1 MEKSQNTREGAA
13 SIYIV
18 IFTTMLLSIIALSFV
33 RIMVSEANQTT
44 NYSLSQSAYNS
55 AMAGVEDAKIA
66 LLKYQNCISTN
77 DKIDQ
82 IYGSGECQHL
92 RNTFQAKD
100 ANDDCD
106 VVKTALHRPLGDQET
121 LISSSQ
127 SNNRFV
133 EQTSKAIDQ
142 AYTCVKV
149 AIDTDDYISKL
160 NNNNMSKYVPLRALN
175 NEKGLNQNHINR
187 MVISWFSDDD
197 ASNATNGNITNY
209 ASFVG
214 SDKEYSNIRGS
225 SVTANFTKTRDNNF
239 SLTENTIK
247 GFAATGTLP
256 PALKVELFQTSTVFA
271 LTQFYEAGNNGQTN
285 RGSIILRPYEA
296 SGDISIIGANYN
308 ESGFVASAMKGNN
321 VPTDVKCQ
329 ALKGGSFTSGYA
341 CTAEIVIPPVI
352 SGRYYVDG
360 TERSW
365 DGRNNYTTIDSP
377 NTRNMAT
384 SLLRI
389 SNPYGSPE
397 TTFEVKLYNCPDNDK
412 FASKGQCTPMQ
423 FSGVQSLVDS
433 TGRANDL
440 LRRVETRMEMI
451 DTYFPQPDAEL
462 TVMGSSDSK
471 IEKNYYVT
479 NRCINQTSTMGAT
492 AVTTKRDNCN
502 NFGTPD

>member
-77 DKIDQ
+77 NKIDQ
-82 IYGSGECQHL
+82 IYGRGECEHL
-92 RNTFQAKD
+92 RSTFQATD

-106 VVKTALHRPLGDQET
+106 IVKTALRRPLGDQET

-127 SNNRFV
+127 TNNRFV

-149 AIDTDDYISKL
+149 AVDTDDYISKL

-175 NEKGLNQNHINR
+175 NEKGLNQNSIDR

-197 ASNATNGNITNY
+197 ASNATNGSITNY

-214 SDKEYSNIRGS
+214 SGKEYSNIRGS
-225 SVTANFTKTRDNNF
+225 SVTANYTKTRDNTF
-239 SLTENTIK
+239 SLAENTIK
-247 GFAATGTLP
+247 GFGATGTLP
-256 PALKVELFQTSTVFA
+256 PALKIELFQTSTAFA
-271 LTQFYEAGNNGQTN
+271 LAQFYEAGNNGQTN

-296 SGDISIIGANYN
+296 SGDISIIGSDYN
-308 ESGFVASAMKGNN
+308 TSGFVASAMKGNN

-329 ALKGGSFTSGYA
+329 ALRGTSFTSGYA

-352 SGRYYVDG
+352 SGRYNAEGVRVD
-360 TERSW
+360 SA
-365 DGRNNYTTIDSP
+365 SQ
-377 NTRNMAT
+377 RNMAT

-389 SNPYGSPE
+389 SNPYGAPE
-397 TTFEVKLYNCPDNDK
+397 TTFEVKLYSCGDRTRY
-412 FASKGQCTPMQ
+412 ASKGQCTPMK

-462 TVMGSSDSK
+462 TVMGSGDSK

-479 NRCINQTSTMGAT
+479 NNCISQTSTMGAT
-492 AVTTKRDNCN
+492 SVSTSRSSCD